1 MDSFNLDKLFSQGYA
16 FRIPD
21 YQRGYAWK
29 DRQLDDLW
37 EDILDMQHKT
47 DGSLKPHYTGML
59 CIEKIPVPDTDNWA
73 RKEFYNVVDG
83 QQRLTTILILL
94 SELLYSGK
102 EFFGDDS
109 VETLR
114 KHFLVHLN
122 DRDKSKVCLL
132 FAYSEENK
140 NIKTLERILTHNKTI
155 SDSSE
160 SNTYRKNLLN
170 AQDFFN
176 KKVSKLDEA
185 EKEIVFKKV
194 TTGLFFDV
202 RKVED
207 DMDVQMVFETM
218 NNRGK
223 PLSTLEKLKN
233 RLIYLIHDNPK
244 LRVDIQKIWG
254 NIYTLLG
261 KSDELNENR
270 LLADFL
276 SVYRLAQYQVFSES
290 ESEEKVFQIF
300 SRHPEK
306 YGEEEATNE
315 KIQNFINGLGEFSKY
330 WVEVSTSQD
339 DSILR
344 ALYLSNTSFVKIFL
358 AVAKIYVNC
367 SYNKSAEQK
376 KFEVL
381 QTLLL
386 KILFRNRIP
395 GAFVIDE
402 RALVT
407 RARELYSFYYKN
419 DVKYEDRTYDSLDAI
434 IEDFNKLL
442 ASEIEFESFKSNCV
456 GMFDYVRGKKGFY
469 RWGDVL
475 KYFLIMYEYHLQD
488 DKDYP
493 KIAWKDFYKHS
504 LEHVLPQD
512 QSNWPGVIDAYIS
525 SLPISAEE
533 IDKINK
539 AKNIIVNSL
548 GNFAVVPLS
557 KNESL
562 GNQSWE
568 DKRRRYATG
577 TRNET
582 ELLNYEKW
590 DDKSIYSRGKVML
603 NYLLSEVGYGKTLSE
618 DDYVDILFRED
629 IFFNSENPDK
639 AQD

>member
-59 CIEKIPVPDTDNWA
+59 CIEKIPVPDADNWA

-114 KHFLVHLN
+114 KHYLVHLN

-132 FAYSEENK
+132 FAYSGENI

-207 DMDVQMVFETM
+207 DMNVQMVFETM

-244 LRVDIQKIWG
+244 LRVDIQDIWG
-254 NIYTLLG
+254 DIYTLLG

-306 YGEEEATNE
+306 YGEKEATNE
-315 KIQNFINGLGEFSKY
+315 KIQNFINGLGKFSEY

-367 SYNKSAEQK
+367 SDNKTAEQK

-407 RARELYSFYYKN
+407 RARELYRSYYEN
-419 DVKYEDRTYDSLDAI
+419 DVKYEERTYDSLDAI

-493 KIAWKDFYKHS
+493 KIAWKDFYEHS

-568 DKRRRYATG
+568 DKRKRYATG

-629 IFFNSENPDK
+629 IFFHSENPDK

>member
-37 EDILDMQHKT
+37 EDILDMQPKT

-59 CIEKIPVPDTDNWA
+59 CIEKIPVPDADNWA

-94 SELLYSGK
+94 SELLYSGT

-132 FAYSEENK
+132 FAYSGENI

-244 LRVDIQKIWG
+244 LRVDIQDIWG
-254 NIYTLLG
+254 DIYTLLG

-306 YGEEEATNE
+306 YGEKEATNE
-315 KIQNFINGLGEFSKY
+315 KIQNFINGLGKFSEY

-367 SYNKSAEQK
+367 SDNKSAEQK

-407 RARELYSFYYKN
+407 RARELYRSYYEN

-493 KIAWKDFYKHS
+493 KIAWKDFYEHS

-525 SLPISAEE
+525 SLPIRAEE

-568 DKRRRYATG
+568 DKRKRYATG

-603 NYLLSEVGYGKTLSE
+603 NYLLSEVGYVKTLSE

-629 IFFNSENPDK
+629 IFFHSDNPDK

>member
-37 EDILDMQHKT
+37 EDILDMQHKA
-47 DGSLKPHYTGML
+47 DGSIKPHYTGML
-59 CIEKIPVPDTDNWA
+59 CIEKIPVPDADNWA

-114 KHFLVHLN
+114 KHYLVHLN

-132 FAYSEENK
+132 FAYSGENI

-185 EKEIVFKKV
+185 EKETVFKKV

-244 LRVDIQKIWG
+244 LRVDIQDIWG
-254 NIYTLLG
+254 DIYTLLG

-306 YGEEEATNE
+306 YGENEATNE
-315 KIQNFINGLGEFSKY
+315 KIQNFINGLGKFSEY

-367 SYNKSAEQK
+367 SDNKSAEQK

-381 QTLLL
+381 QSLLL

-407 RARELYSFYYKN
+407 RARELYRSYYEN

-493 KIAWKDFYKHS
+493 KIAWKDFYEHS

-512 QSNWPGVIDAYIS
+512 QSNWPGVIEAYTS
-525 SLPISAEE
+525 SLPINAEE

-568 DKRRRYATG
+568 DKRKRYATG

-582 ELLNYEKW
+582 ELLKYEKW
-590 DDKSIYSRGKVML
+590 DEKSIYSRGKVML

-629 IFFNSENPDK
+629 IFFHSDNPDK